1 MSLESDEGDV
11 EDLPNFTFLKQQP
24 PAVKSSSSRRWQ
36 PPSEERVVVVCSSD
50 SEESSPPS
58 PGLEKFPGS
67 QDSDRASSCK
77 DVIARLSSESEEE
90 EEIIPLSER
99 LRGKLV
105 NNKSS
110 KTSILLSEA
119 QQLSSCDAVCKARG
133 TVLHQNYEQDVTDC
147 REQLLPKASDT
158 QTRTPGS
165 SWEVSDSD
173 QDDAIQDSKR
183 IPLHQPL
190 VCLSDSP
197 ARSSRS
203 LVAQASSEMS
213 PPQKKSKHSQEERE
227 RARQAVLQRRRE
239 REVQKGQREQERER
253 KKALANMLKAQRPEE
268 CLKYITV
275 VLDPVLLQVE
285 GGAQVLSALQSMNC
299 GCVIESQAV
308 PCSITWR
315 RRRAGSSQ
323 VEEGSWIEEPNI
335 LVLLRLE
342 DFVSM
347 IYSYRQ
353 EVQGGTEGPK
363 ETLRSF
369 VACVMERAPRKTLAL
384 AVVELEKY
392 FRSHKVQSRKKLRQ
406 AVLNG
411 SQVEG
416 QRKRKKRKEKG
427 DSGPELSRVEVE
439 EALVDLQL
447 HTGVQV
453 RILESWKELGDFA
466 SMFTKAV
473 AEAPFKQER
482 EKTGFSFYL
491 ESEWCRG
498 VKVDRSGKGLSQVW
512 KRQIQQFNR
521 VSLEMASAIV
531 AAYPSPLLLDQAYCR
546 CLSEREQQNML
557 ADIPVRRGNGVT
569 ATSRRIGPELSK
581 RIYLQMTS
589 HHPDL
594 SLDVTG

>member
-11 EDLPNFTFLKQQP
+11 EDLPNFTFLKLQP
-24 PAVKSSSSRRWQ
+24 PAVKNSSRRWQ

-58 PGLEKFPGS
+58 PGWEKFPGN
-67 QDSDRASSCK
+67 QGSDRASSCK

-105 NNKSS
+105 NSQSS

-133 TVLHQNYEQDVTDC
+133 TVLHQNYEQVVTDC
-147 REQLLPKASDT
+147 RQQLLPKASDT
-158 QTRTPGS
+158 QIRTLVS

-173 QDDAIQDSKR
+173 QDDATQDSKR
-183 IPLHQPL
+183 VSLHQPP

-197 ARSSRS
+197 AWSSRS
-203 LVAQASSEMS
+203 LVAEASSEMS

-227 RARQAVLQRRRE
+227 RAHQAALQRRRE
-239 REVQKGQREQERER
+239 REVQKGQREQDRER
-253 KKALANMLKAQRPEE
+253 KKELANMLKAQRPEE

-285 GGAQVLSALQSMNC
+285 GGGQVLSALQSMNC

-323 VEEGSWIEEPNI
+323 VEKGSWIEEPNI
-335 LVLLRLE
+335 LILLRLE

-347 IYSYRQ
+347 IYSYR
-353 EVQGGTEGPK
+353 QGGTEGPK

-416 QRKRKKRKEKG
+416 QGKRKKRKEKG

-512 KRQIQQFNR
+512 RRQIQQFNR

-546 CLSEREQQNML
+546 CLSEQEQQNML

-594 SLDVTG
+594 SLDITG

>member
-1 MSLESDEGDV
+1 MSLESDESDV
-11 EDLPNFTFLKQQP
+11 EHLPKFTFLKQQP
-24 PAVKSSSSRRWQ
+24 PAVKSSSRCQ
-36 PPSEERVVVVCSSD
+36 PPSKERVVVICSSD

-58 PGLEKFPGS
+58 PGLEKFPGN
-67 QDSDRASSCK
+67 QDSDRVSACK
-77 DVIARLSSESEEE
+77 DAIARLSSENEEE

-105 NNKSS
+105 NSKSS
-110 KTSILLSEA
+110 KISILLSED

-133 TVLHQNYEQDVTDC
+133 TVIRQNYEQVVTDC

-158 QTRTPGS
+158 QTRTPVS
-165 SWEVSDSD
+165 SWEISASD
-173 QDDAIQDSKR
+173 QDDATEDSKR
-183 IPLHQPL
+183 VPLHQPP
-190 VCLSDSP
+190 VCLSVSP
-197 ARSSRS
+197 AQSSRS
-203 LVAQASSEMS
+203 LVAEASSEMS

-227 RARQAVLQRRRE
+227 RARQAALQRRRE
-239 REVQKGQREQERER
+239 REVQKGQREQDRER

-268 CLKYITV
+268 CLKHITV

-285 GGAQVLSALQSMNC
+285 GGGQVLSALQSMNC

-323 VEEGSWIEEPNI
+323 VEEGSWLEEPNI

-369 VACVMERAPRKTLAL
+369 VACVMERAPGKTLAL

-416 QRKRKKRKEKG
+416 QGKRKKRKGKG

-453 RILESWKELGDFA
+453 RLLESWKELGDFA

-473 AEAPFKQER
+473 AEAPFKKER

-531 AAYPSPLLLDQAYCR
+531 AAYPSPLLLDQAYRR

-589 HHPDL
+589 RHPDL

>member
-1 MSLESDEGDV
+1 MSLESDESDV
-11 EDLPNFTFLKQQP
+11 EHLPKFTFLKQQP
-24 PAVKSSSSRRWQ
+24 PAVKSSSRCQ
-36 PPSEERVVVVCSSD
+36 PPSKERVVVICSSD

-58 PGLEKFPGS
+58 PGLEKFPGN
-67 QDSDRASSCK
+67 QDSDRVSACK
-77 DVIARLSSESEEE
+77 DAIARLSSENEEE

-105 NNKSS
+105 NSKSS
-110 KTSILLSEA
+110 KISILLSED

-133 TVLHQNYEQDVTDC
+133 TVIRQNYEQVVTDC

-158 QTRTPGS
+158 QTRTPVS
-165 SWEVSDSD
+165 SWEISASD
-173 QDDAIQDSKR
+173 QDDATEDSKR
-183 IPLHQPL
+183 VPLHQPP
-190 VCLSDSP
+190 VCLSVSP
-197 ARSSRS
+197 AQSSRS
-203 LVAQASSEMS
+203 LVAEASSEMS

-227 RARQAVLQRRRE
+227 RARQAALQRRRE
-239 REVQKGQREQERER
+239 REVQKGQREQDRER

-268 CLKYITV
+268 CLKHITV

-285 GGAQVLSALQSMNC
+285 GGGQVLSALQSMNC

-323 VEEGSWIEEPNI
+323 VEEGSWLEEPNI

-369 VACVMERAPRKTLAL
+369 VACVMERAPGKTLAL

-392 FRSHKVQSRKKLRQ
+392 FRK
-406 AVLNG
+406 
-411 SQVEG
+411 
-416 QRKRKKRKEKG
+416 
-427 DSGPELSRVEVE
+427 
-439 EALVDLQL
+439 
-447 HTGVQV
+447 
-453 RILESWKELGDFA
+453 
-466 SMFTKAV
+466 
-473 AEAPFKQER
+473 ER

-531 AAYPSPLLLDQAYCR
+531 AAYPSPLLLDQAYRR

-589 HHPDL
+589 RHPDL

>member
-1 MSLESDEGDV
+1 MALQSDESDV
-11 EDLPNFTFLKQQP
+11 EDLPKFTFLKEQP
-24 PAVKSSSSRRWQ
+24 PAGKSSSSCQ
-36 PPSEERVVVVCSSD
+36 PPSKERVVVICSSD

-58 PGLEKFPGS
+58 PGLEKFPGN

-77 DVIARLSSESEEE
+77 DAIARLSSESEEE

-105 NNKSS
+105 NSESS

-119 QQLSSCDAVCKARG
+119 QQPSSCDAVCKARG
-133 TVLHQNYEQDVTDC
+133 TVLRQNYEQVVTDC

-158 QTRTPGS
+158 QTKPPVS
-165 SWEVSDSD
+165 SWEISDSD
-173 QDDAIQDSKR
+173 QDDATEDSKR
-183 IPLHQPL
+183 VPLHRPP

-197 ARSSRS
+197 ARSSRP
-203 LVAQASSEMS
+203 LVAEASSEMS

-227 RARQAVLQRRRE
+227 RARQAALQRRRE
-239 REVQKGQREQERER
+239 REVQKEQREQDRER

-268 CLKYITV
+268 CLKHITV
-275 VLDPVLLQVE
+275 VLDPVLLQIE
-285 GGAQVLSALQSMNC
+285 GGGQVLSALQAMNC

-369 VACVMERAPRKTLAL
+369 VACVMERAPGKTLAL

-416 QRKRKKRKEKG
+416 QGKQKKRKGKR

-466 SMFTKAV
+466 STFTKAV

-531 AAYPSPLLLDQAYCR
+531 AAYPSPLLLDQAYRR
-546 CLSEREQQNML
+546 CLSEREQQNLL

>member
-11 EDLPNFTFLKQQP
+11 EDLPNFTFLKLQP
-24 PAVKSSSSRRWQ
+24 PAVKNSSRRWQ

-58 PGLEKFPGS
+58 PGWEKFPGN
-67 QDSDRASSCK
+67 QGSDRASSCK

-105 NNKSS
+105 NSQSS

-133 TVLHQNYEQDVTDC
+133 TVLHQNYEQVVTDC
-147 REQLLPKASDT
+147 RQQLLPKASDT
-158 QTRTPGS
+158 QIRTLVS

-173 QDDAIQDSKR
+173 QDDATQDSKR
-183 IPLHQPL
+183 VSLHQPP

-197 ARSSRS
+197 AWSSRS
-203 LVAQASSEMS
+203 LVAEASSEMS

-227 RARQAVLQRRRE
+227 RAHQAALQRRRE
-239 REVQKGQREQERER
+239 REVQKGQREQDRER
-253 KKALANMLKAQRPEE
+253 KKELANMLKAQRPEE

-285 GGAQVLSALQSMNC
+285 GGGQVLSALQSMNC

-323 VEEGSWIEEPNI
+323 VEKGSWIEEPNI
-335 LVLLRLE
+335 LILLRLE

-353 EVQGGTEGPK
+353 
-363 ETLRSF
+363 
-369 VACVMERAPRKTLAL
+369 
-384 AVVELEKY
+384 
-392 FRSHKVQSRKKLRQ
+392 
-406 AVLNG
+406 
-411 SQVEG
+411 
-416 QRKRKKRKEKG
+416 
-427 DSGPELSRVEVE
+427 
-439 EALVDLQL
+439 ALVDLQL

-512 KRQIQQFNR
+512 RRQIQQFNR

-546 CLSEREQQNML
+546 CLSEQEQQNML

-594 SLDVTG
+594 SLDITG

>member
-1 MSLESDEGDV
+1 MSLESDESDV

-24 PAVKSSSSRRWQ
+24 PAVKSSSSSIRCQ
-36 PPSEERVVVVCSSD
+36 PPSKERVVLICGSD
-50 SEESSPPS
+50 SEESFPPS
-58 PGLEKFPGS
+58 PGLEKFPGN

-77 DVIARLSSESEEE
+77 DAIARLSSESEE

-105 NNKSS
+105 NSKSS

-133 TVLHQNYEQDVTDC
+133 TVLHQNYEQVVTDC
-147 REQLLPKASDT
+147 KEQLLPKASDT
-158 QTRTPGS
+158 QTRTPVS
-165 SWEVSDSD
+165 SWEISVSD
-173 QDDAIQDSKR
+173 QDDATEDSFV
-183 IPLHQPL
+183 PLHQPP

-203 LVAQASSEMS
+203 LVAEASSEMS
-213 PPQKKSKHSQEERE
+213 PRQKKSKHSQEERE
-227 RARQAVLQRRRE
+227 RARQAALQRRRE
-239 REVQKGQREQERER
+239 REVQKGQREQDRER

-268 CLKYITV
+268 CLKHVTV

-285 GGAQVLSALQSMNC
+285 GGGQVLSALQSMNC

-315 RRRAGSSQ
+315 RRKAGSSQ

-369 VACVMERAPRKTLAL
+369 VACVMERAPGKSLAL
-384 AVVELEKY
+384 VVVELEKY

-416 QRKRKKRKEKG
+416 QGKWKKRKGKG

-531 AAYPSPLLLDQAYCR
+531 AAYPSPLLLDQ
-546 CLSEREQQNML
+546 
-557 ADIPVRRGNGVT
+557 VRVLYG
-569 ATSRRIGPELSK
+569 
-581 RIYLQMTS
+581 Y
-589 HHPDL
+589 
-594 SLDVTG
+594 